1 MDALLGPPGVAPG
14 PRGPPCPLPW
24 VCARC
29 LKDEARG
36 HPVWRVW
43 LMGPLPD
50 AITALLLQSHHL
62 CSISETG
69 RKGIR
74 PDLPSPVGG
83 LGGRRGRSRP
93 WPWDGGSSSD
103 LYFFKTSSK
112 LYVEKNTL
120 VYTHTHAHTH
130 THTLRHTHTI
140 QPLLSPP
147 PEQKHFQHL
156 GSGFC
161 FPASSCCAA

>member
-1 MDALLGPPGVAPG
+1 M
-14 PRGPPCPLPW
+14 
-24 VCARC
+24 
-29 LKDEARG
+29 
-36 HPVWRVW
+36 WRVW

-130 THTLRHTHTI
+130 THTQTHTYH
-140 QPLLSPP
+140 PTSAVT
-147 PEQKHFQHL
+147 
-156 GSGFC
+156 
-161 FPASSCCAA
+161 PA